1 MGMPIKMFT
10 HLFMTVSIQCNG
22 KSISWM
28 HLIDLYKGGTGA
40 NRASPGLSLVHKL
53 KYEHVYLSSFSKMRV
68 DLATQV

>member
-1 MGMPIKMFT
+1 
-10 HLFMTVSIQCNG
+10 
-22 KSISWM
+22 M

-68 DLATQV
+68 DLAAQV